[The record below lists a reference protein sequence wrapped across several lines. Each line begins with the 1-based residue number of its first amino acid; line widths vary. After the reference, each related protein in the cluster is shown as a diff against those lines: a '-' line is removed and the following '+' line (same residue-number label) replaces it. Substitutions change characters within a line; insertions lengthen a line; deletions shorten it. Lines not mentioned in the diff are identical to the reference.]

1 MADDPVLLGLAVAI
15 ALGMRHA
22 LEPDHLV
29 ALTTLLAGG
38 PDTGPRSAVGFGAA
52 WGAGHGLSLLA
63 FGAPVIVVTARLPT
77 DVERGAEVAV
87 GLLIVLLAVRVLV
100 RWRRGGF
107 HFHEHDHGHGGA
119 RHVHVHGHSGPGH
132 GHGHVHRTAAG
143 AFGIGLVHGTGGSAG
158 ATVLVLASADSGVA
172 AVGMLVLIAGGAAV
186 AMAGFSGAL
195 AVCLHARRVR
205 RRLAP
210 VVLTAS
216 AASLV
221 FGAYYTTG
229 ALAG

>member
-107 HFHEHDHGHGGA
+107 HFHEHDHGGA

>member
-38 PDTGPRSAVGFGAA
+38 PETGPRSAVGFGAA

-107 HFHEHDHGHGGA
+107 HFHEHDHGGA

>member
-38 PDTGPRSAVGFGAA
+38 PETGPRSAVGFGAA
-52 WGAGHGLSLLA
+52 WGVGHGLTLLA

-77 DVERGAEVAV
+77 DVERGAEAAV

-107 HFHEHDHGHGGA
+107 HFHEHDHGGA

-143 AFGIGLVHGTGGSAG
+143 AFGIGLVHGAGGSAG
-158 ATVLVLASADSGVA
+158 ATVLVLASANSGAA
-172 AVGMLVLIAGGAAV
+172 AVGMLVLLAGGAAV
-186 AMAGFSGAL
+186 AMACFSGAL

-205 RRLAP
+205 RRLVP